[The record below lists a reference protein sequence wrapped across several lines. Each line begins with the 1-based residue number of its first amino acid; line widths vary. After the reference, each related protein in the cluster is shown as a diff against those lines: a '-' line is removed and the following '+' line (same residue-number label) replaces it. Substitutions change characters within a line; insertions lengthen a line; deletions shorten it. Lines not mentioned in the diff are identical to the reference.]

1 MSTTIVQVMRGAM
14 VTLTEMR
21 DAIRMLGVRGWFLA
35 ALGGLGTLLLIGIAA
50 AVFDNPFFAR
60 PLEVRSQD
68 YVLWGAT
75 AVLAG
80 LIIGTYARPLPA
92 TDGGGGKAVTGGF
105 LSFVAVSCPICNKV
119 AVTLLGTS
127 GALTFFGPTQLYI
140 GIASLLLLAW
150 SLRLR
155 ARTIVGSCAIDLAP
169 QPISA
174 SHQDR

>member
-1 MSTTIVQVMRGAM
+1 M

-35 ALGGLGTLLLIGIAA
+35 ALGGLGTLLLIGIPA

-68 YVLWGAT
+68 YVLWGAA

-127 GALTFFGPTQLYI
+127 GAADLLWADAALHRHRFPTPPRLEPPIAGEDHRGQLRHRSRTTTDLRI
-140 GIASLLLLAW
+140 PSGQIA
-150 SLRLR
+150 
-155 ARTIVGSCAIDLAP
+155 T
-169 QPISA
+169 
-174 SHQDR
+174 